1 MTDSPQ
7 TQPAAHPSDHP
18 AMEWVNAVS
27 SRPSLEGAVRDV
39 VDQLRGRLTGT
50 PTLGLVFISSSFTS
64 EFARLLPLIHDL
76 LPMSALV
83 GCSGGGIIG
92 VDAEGRPQE
101 LEGTPALSL
110 TVAYLPGVSVQT
122 FALAADDLP
131 DLDSPPDDWAE
142 LIGVD
147 PADNPQFILMADPF
161 SSKVTDLLQGLDF
174 AYPDGVKIGG
184 LAGVDAFRRH
194 SGLFCDR
201 TLYTEGVVGVALSG
215 PVVLDTIVAQGC
227 RPVGPVYQ
235 VDKAERN
242 ILLSLGAPGSD
253 ISHPPLE
260 LLQAMFE
267 TLPESDRQLAQ
278 SSLFIGIAQ
287 DSFKLNLEP
296 GDFLIRTLLGV
307 DPKMGAIAVGDRL
320 RPGQRVQFHLR
331 DAHTSAT
338 DLETLLQRYQQQ
350 SSAMATPVGALMF
363 ACVGRGEGLYDQP
376 NFDSSLFDQYLPGVP
391 LGGFFC
397 GGEIGPVGQT
407 TFLHGFTS
415 VFGIC
420 RQPGVEV

>member
-1 MTDSPQ
+1 
-7 TQPAAHPSDHP
+7 
-18 AMEWVNAVS
+18 
-27 SRPSLEGAVRDV
+27 
-39 VDQLRGRLTGT
+39 
-50 PTLGLVFISSSFTS
+50 
-64 EFARLLPLIHDL
+64 
-76 LPMSALV
+76 
-83 GCSGGGIIG
+83 
-92 VDAEGRPQE
+92 
-101 LEGTPALSL
+101 
-110 TVAYLPGVSVQT
+110 
-122 FALAADDLP
+122 
-131 DLDSPPDDWAE
+131 
-142 LIGVD
+142 
-147 PADNPQFILMADPF
+147 MADPF

-201 TLYTEGVVGVALSG
+201 THYTEGVVGVALSG

-267 TLPESDRQLAQ
+267 TLSESDRQLAQ

-287 DSFKLNLEP
+287 DGFKLSLEP

-331 DAHTSAT
+331 DAQTSAT

-407 TFLHGFTS
+407 TFIHGFTS

-420 RQPGVEV
+420 RQPGVEA